1 MKRFGVVFLF
11 LGVFFQGFA
20 SSSLEPILA
29 SGELVI
35 VVPSHGYL
43 VNSLRFLYSH
53 FYGANFT
60 QKWAELSAQSKAGY
74 GVDVL
79 DPGSLASIGIQTN
92 APMAF
97 VHVEADRGYLALPL
111 ANQKTFE
118 VYLKKNL
125 PQTAFRFVS
134 NYVLLSQNEG
144 VFAALSNRL
153 LKTDAFVMSEAKLP
167 GLWSN
172 GWIWFESRYLSSI
185 TRGTGVSDRVNL
197 PLGFGL
203 VNVIFS
209 QKSLLLRMYTAAIDK
224 SQQELLY
231 QLQRFENNP
240 RFQVLDF
247 VRGNPL
253 LLGQVSLNI
262 SQLYRYYR
270 AVDKL
275 DILGI
280 GQMVVSLRRD
290 YGVDMERD
298 LIHNSEG
305 RLVLIVDRYQNNQF
319 LYYGSIG
326 IKNTTLAKNLMESL
340 KNMVLQKGDQLY
352 AFEVFTIPFYHY
364 KMTNSSFYFG
374 LVDNE
379 FFFASDK
386 DLLVQCIKDIY
397 EKKSGNPQP
406 PFFMNPK
413 QRTGMQLKVDVQ
425 TLLASFAQDSGIRL
439 AREFFVG
446 MESIEMES
454 YPDTTTPAY
463 GWSTE
468 VRLNFYK

>member
-1 MKRFGVVFLF
+1 MKRAGIILVFLGF
-11 LGVFFQGFA
+11 LCQGFGN
-20 SSSLEPILA
+20 SSLETVVAP
-29 SGELVI
+29 GEMVV

-43 VNSLRFLYSH
+43 VDALRFLYSH
-53 FYGANFT
+53 FYGANFA

-74 GVDVL
+74 GVDFL
-79 DPGSLASIGIQTN
+79 DARSLASIGIQTN

-97 VHVEADRGYLALPL
+97 VHVEADRGYLALPV
-111 ANQKTFE
+111 ANQKTLE
-118 VYLKKNL
+118 AYIKKNL

-134 NYVLLSQNEG
+134 NYVLLSQNDKA
-144 VFAALSNRL
+144 FAALSNRL
-153 LKTDAFVMSEAKLP
+153 VRTDAFGMAAARLP
-167 GLWSN
+167 NLWSH

-185 TRGTGVSDRVNL
+185 TRGTGVSDKVNL
-197 PLGFGL
+197 PMGFGL

-209 QKSLLLRMYTAAIDK
+209 QKSLVLRMYTAAIDK
-224 SQQELLY
+224 TQQEFLY

-240 RFQVLDF
+240 RFDVLDY

-253 LLGQVSLNI
+253 LLTRVSLNI

-275 DILGI
+275 DILGFGGI
-280 GQMVVSLRRD
+280 VASLRRD
-290 YGVDMERD
+290 YGVDLERD

-305 RLVLIVDRYQNNQF
+305 RMALIVDRYQNNQF
-319 LYYGSIG
+319 LYYGAIG
-326 IKNTTLAKNLMESL
+326 IKNTTLAKNLIESL
-340 KNMVLQKGDQLY
+340 KNMVLQKGEPLY
-352 AFEVFTIPFYHY
+352 AFEIFTLPFYHY
-364 KMTNSSFYFG
+364 KMTNGSFYFG
-374 LVDNE
+374 VVDNE

-397 EKKSGNPQP
+397 EKKVGNPQP
-406 PFFMNPK
+406 SFFITPK
-413 QRTGMQLKVDVQ
+413 QRTGIQLKMDVQ

-446 MESIEMES
+446 MESIELES